1 MMPNAV
7 QVFGILVG
15 IGLPLAALMAA
26 AATVWRGLRVR
37 SASLLGALAVAA
49 GRGLPL
55 ADELDDLA
63 GTLLPGDR
71 RRLGKIAEAL
81 RAGEPLPA
89 AVRAGGGLVPA
100 SSAPALAA
108 GVATGT
114 LPRALRDE
122 ADRLA
127 KSHEAGGGRLWGAL
141 LHFAVVGLALA
152 VVFAFLDYA
161 IAPKFKRIFDD
172 FDTETGPAFD
182 ALFRGERGGAG
193 EGVVLPLLGAAQ
205 LFVLALPAA
214 FVLWQRGWRVP
225 LVWGVWAR
233 LARPRAHAG
242 RLCRA
247 LAAAADAGRP
257 FADVL
262 TAYAAHAE
270 VRPGAIRAVAADA
283 AAGGDLWDA
292 LHRRGVVTGGEAG
305 LLSAAEAVGNL
316 PAVLRLVA
324 DRADADRARRWAA
337 VGAVLQPA
345 LVLLLG
351 AGVGFVAYALFAPLM
366 TVLHDVGRLW

>member
-1 MMPNAV
+1 MIFS
-7 QVFGILVG
+7 VFAILVG

-55 ADELDDLA
+55 ADEVDDLA

-71 RRLGKIAEAL
+71 RRLGRIAEAL
-81 RAGEPLPA
+81 RAGEPLPT
-89 AVRAGGGLVPA
+89 AVRAGGGLVPV

-108 GVATGT
+108 GEATGT
-114 LPRALRDE
+114 LPRGLRDE

-152 VVFAFLDYA
+152 VVFSFLWYY
-161 IAPKFKRIFDD
+161 IVPKFKKIYDE
-172 FDTETGPAFD
+172 FDTPTGAAFD
-182 ALFRGERGGAG
+182 ALFRGTAG
-193 EGVVLPLLGAAQ
+193 SADPEVLLPLLGTAQ
-205 LFVLALPAA
+205 LAVLALPAA

-225 LVWGVWAR
+225 LIGRVHAR
-233 LARPRAHAG
+233 LTRPRTHAG

-257 FADVL
+257 WGDVL
-262 TAYAAHAE
+262 SAYADHAE
-270 VRPGAIRAVAADA
+270 VRADAVRAVAADE
-283 AAGGDLWDA
+283 AAGGGLWDA
-292 LHRRGVVTGGEAG
+292 LNRRGIVSSGEAS
-305 LLSAAEAVGNL
+305 LLTAAQSVGNL

-337 VGAVLQPA
+337 VGAVFQPA
-345 LVLLLG
+345 AVLLLG
-351 AGVGFVAYALFAPLM
+351 ACVGLVAYAIFAPL
-366 TVLHDVGRLW
+366 TDLVTDFGVDR